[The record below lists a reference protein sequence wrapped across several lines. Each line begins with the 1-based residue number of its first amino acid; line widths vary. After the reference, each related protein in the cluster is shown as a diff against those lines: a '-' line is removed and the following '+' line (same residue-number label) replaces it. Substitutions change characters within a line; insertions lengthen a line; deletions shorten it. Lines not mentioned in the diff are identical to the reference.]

1 MNKYTNTDLNINNHI
16 NLEDKLHN
24 IRELYELIND
34 IDNNNKKKL
43 LKFKFQTELDF
54 MIDRIEDYYY
64 KYVLKNKSEKKIKTE
79 ADKMIYNSRKTMETF
94 MPYILLYNITE
105 NYANENSN

>member
-43 LKFKFQTELDF
+43 LT
-54 MIDRIEDYYY
+54 
-64 KYVLKNKSEKKIKTE
+64 YVNKNTKHNF
-79 ADKMIYNSRKTMETF
+79 Y
-94 MPYILLYNITE
+94 
-105 NYANENSN
+105 